1 MDANIVIPVVAIVFG
16 CGIPLSAIWTEHL
29 RDKAL
34 IEKGLYQ
41 PKQPSAYPGWG
52 LLLAGSIVTG
62 IGMALRKDKIKM
74 QNAKFLILDFR
85 F

>member
-41 PKQPSAYPGWG
+41 RKAPNTNNQIPKLG
-52 LLLAGSIVTG
+52 
-62 IGMALRKDKIKM
+62 
-74 QNAKFLILDFR
+74 F
-85 F
+85 